1 MTEDRPFA
9 VQGLHFTGIA
19 HNLERVA
26 DQATNICLERVADQA
41 TNICEDIVS
50 MIRDDSP

>member
-26 DQATNICLERVADQA
+26 DQATNIC
-41 TNICEDIVS
+41 EDIVY
-50 MIRDDSP
+50 MIREDSL